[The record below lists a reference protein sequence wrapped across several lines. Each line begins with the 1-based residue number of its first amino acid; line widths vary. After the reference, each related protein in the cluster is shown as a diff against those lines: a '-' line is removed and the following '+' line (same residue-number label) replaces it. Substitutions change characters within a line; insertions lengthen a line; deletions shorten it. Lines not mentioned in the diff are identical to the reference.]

1 MLDITRMRN
10 EVPLLRLPQREGLM
24 DFSDICRISI
34 PEGESGPWK
43 VSRFTVPPK
52 DIKALSYALHGRP
65 IPSGTYTRLIRTGDH
80 VPTMSD
86 TPSEIRDHIEPLI
99 QAKQRGGRILMNGL
113 GLGVVLKGFL
123 SFPEVTHV
131 DVVEIDAD
139 VIKLVAPSY
148 YDHRVTIYHVDA
160 FEITWPKDTRWSV
173 VWHDIWPSI
182 CSDNLPEMTKL
193 HRKYGHKCDWQGS
206 WCRYQC
212 LRQRGTGY

>member
-1 MLDITRMRN
+1 MTAFGEL
-10 EVPLLRLPQREGLM
+10 
-24 DFSDICRISI
+24 CRVTV
-34 PEGESGPWK
+34 PEGRVGSWRVE
-43 VSRFTVPPK
+43 RFVVPEH
-52 DIKALSYALHGRP
+52 DIKALYYALHGRP
-65 IPSGTYTRLIRTGDH
+65 VDPGTYTRLIHEGALD
-80 VPTMSD
+80 PIMSD
-86 TPSEIRDHIEPLI
+86 TPSEIRDHIEPLLE
-99 QAKQRGGRILMNGL
+99 AKRRGGRILMNGL

-123 SFPEVTHV
+123 SYPNVTHV

-148 YDHRVTIYHVDA
+148 PDPRVKIYNADALTIN
-160 FEITWPKDTRWSV
+160 WPPGLRWSV